1 MATHNFI
8 QRLRA
13 IEKTMK
19 LIPNKVAIE
28 AVRFSKERFQQGN
41 WIGANTETWK
51 PRKPVKQ
58 SKSRAGRG
66 ILTDTGR
73 LRRSIRKVQ
82 ANTQKV
88 TIGTDVPYAH
98 IHNTGGRYTASQN
111 VGAHMRKAH
120 KRNGKMVKAH
130 HVNSFSRTLTVNMPR
145 RQFIGESPFLA
156 KRMVRMMSA
165 EFNRILR

>member
-1 MATHNFI
+1 MASHNFI
-8 QRLRA
+8 QRLQA
-13 IEKTMK
+13 MEKTMK
-19 LIPNKVAIE
+19 LLPSKVAIE

-41 WIGANTETWK
+41 WIGSSTETWK
-51 PRKPVKQ
+51 PRKPIKQ
-58 SKSRAGRG
+58 SKTRAGRG
-66 ILTDTGR
+66 ILTDSGR

-82 ANTQKV
+82 ANSQKV
-88 TIGTDVPYAH
+88 TLGTDVPYAQV
-98 IHNTGGRYTASQN
+98 HNSGGRYTASQN

-130 HVNSFSRTLTVNMPR
+130 QVNSFSRTLTVNMPR

-156 KRMVRMMSA
+156 KQMIRIMGA